1 MPTLWTVVRRVF
13 LVLLFAFCAGGLVSA
28 QTLAPS
34 VIRVASAKLEF
45 AIAQDYFVGL
55 LKRALE
61 LGAQG
66 RPVPVIQQVG
76 LMEQKLGLQEMVRG
90 KIIDVYW
97 MGTDPEREEKL
108 RAIRIPLDRGLVGYR
123 RFITRQSMTHV
134 FDGVHSLSGLRPL
147 VACQG
152 KDWPDTAILRAAG
165 LRVIEIASFERM
177 FQQLDLFK
185 CDYFPRG
192 FFEAYSEINARKKKH
207 PDLILY
213 ESLVLHY
220 PFGLYFFVNQK
231 NEDLALWIEQG
242 LEAMIDSG
250 EFLRYMQA
258 HPLTRKAFPL
268 FGSKGMRM
276 IEISNPRLPFDT
288 HTKDSRYW
296 FQPEE
301 FGYSVN

>member
-1 MPTLWTVVRRVF
+1 MPTLWIVVRRAL

-28 QTLAPS
+28 QTIVPS
-34 VIRVASAKLEF
+34 AVRVASAKPEF
-45 AIAQDYFVGL
+45 AIAQDYFVGI

-134 FDGVHSLSGLRPL
+134 FDGVHSLSSLRPL

-165 LRVIEIASFERM
+165 LRVVEIASFERM

-192 FFEAYSEINARKKKH
+192 FFEAYSEIDVRKKKH

-250 EFLRYMQA
+250 EFLRYMHA

-268 FGSKGMRM
+268 SGSKGMRM
-276 IEISNPRLPFDT
+276 IEITNPRLPFDT